1 MEIEKKYLIPS
12 IPENIDQYPHVSI
25 EQAYICTTPV
35 LRIRKRDDQYIF
47 TYKSAGLMSR
57 EEIESPLT
65 EETYYHLLPKAD
77 GNVIT
82 KTRYLIPTDN
92 NLTIELDIF
101 HGCFD
106 GLVLAE
112 VEFDDEESAL
122 SYTPPAW
129 FGEDVT
135 YSSKYHNST
144 LSNSDPSTYC
154 YK

>member
-1 MEIEKKYLIPS
+1 MEIEKKYLIPT
-12 IPENIDQYPHVSI
+12 IPENIEQYPFISI
-25 EQAYICTTPV
+25 EQAYICTSPV
-35 LRIRKRDDQYIF
+35 LRIRKRSDQYIF

-57 EEIESPLT
+57 EEIETSLT
-65 EETYYHLLPKAD
+65 EEAYYHLLSKAD

-101 HGCFD
+101 HGCFE

-112 VEFDDEESAL
+112 VEFEDEESAL
-122 SYTPPAW
+122 SYTPPSW

-144 LSNSDPSTYC
+144 LSTSDPSTYS